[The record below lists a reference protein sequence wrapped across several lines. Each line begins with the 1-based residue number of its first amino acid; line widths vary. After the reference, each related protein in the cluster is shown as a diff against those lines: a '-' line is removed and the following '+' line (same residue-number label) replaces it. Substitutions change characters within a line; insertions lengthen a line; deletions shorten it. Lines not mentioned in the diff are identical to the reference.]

1 MKIEI
6 DFHKL
11 RLPPVDKE
19 DMLRRISTGKA
30 IIFTGAGFSK
40 KTVNILNEEPPLAKE
55 LSKKIGILGGIG
67 EDIDDLMFTSRFF
80 LKYKDKNELLKLLKD
95 SFVLKSVTEEHKLVC
110 SLPWRRFYTTNYD
123 NSIELACLN
132 SGKRVDALDI
142 DAKPSNYMSQ
152 ENLCI
157 HLNGVIEKAIPDDL
171 DSKIKLTNSSYLTA
185 QSFVNSQWNY
195 VFKRDLETASAIV
208 FVGYSMYDMDVQRLL
223 YQTDNLIDKTYFI
236 VSEDADFQS
245 TFFLTEFG
253 HVLPIGLSGFAEITK
268 SINLDEE
275 KNNVPDLEC
284 FSLREIR
291 HTDNSVTDTEIKDFL
306 LFGKF
311 SDHQIDT
318 SISNDYKDYFLI
330 HRDLMTDSIR
340 LIDGGGNTL
349 IHGELGNGKTIFLH
363 QLTYELTQR
372 GHKVYIYSGKS
383 EYDDELSEIDIIAS
397 RKEQPI
403 IVIEGYNRAERLLKH
418 ISIKYPKDL
427 QVVIV
432 DRSAVAARSAQ
443 FINSLGLNFSEISL
457 DQLTDSEIFNFID
470 LLENQGL
477 WEDLTTLPKDV
488 KLRKIKEDYNGQM
501 SGVLLGLL
509 NSPSIKNKIKALTD
523 ELFISQ
529 EHKDTIFGIA
539 LCDVIDVNKTS
550 SMISEISGNQS
561 IYKMELRNN
570 DAFKSLYRLVEN
582 GNAIETKS
590 SLMSLAIINNCFHES
605 YIKHKLLSIVENFNR
620 MRNVS
625 HDSNSVF
632 KSLLRFHVL
641 EILMPQKQ
649 RALDSYY
656 MELKRA
662 CPWLKDSPHYWVQY
676 AMCRLS
682 MGDLDSAQ
690 TYLNDAYS
698 LARSRTDYHTEN
710 IDTQQARL
718 LIMRCLKEND
728 AIKSFSYFQEAHNIL
743 IGLPDDGYK
752 HRQILPYKE
761 IFEAKYK
768 IFNKGNKVN
777 FEHACKALL
786 QQVESAV
793 LFVDDLTLIKRVT
806 FINKSKRVLEDI
818 VEKIKILR
826 S

>member
-1 MKIEI
+1 MKIEV
-6 DFHKL
+6 DFHSLKL
-11 RLPPVDKE
+11 PSVNTD

-40 KTVNILNEEPPLAKE
+40 KTINILNEEPPLAKE
-55 LSKKIGILGGIG
+55 LSKKIGVLGGIG
-67 EDIDDLMFTSRFF
+67 DDIDDLMFTSRFF
-80 LKYKDKNELLKLLKD
+80 LKYKDKSDLLSLLKD
-95 SFVLKSVTEEHKLVC
+95 SFILKKVTKDHEFIC

-123 NSIELACLN
+123 NSIELACLS

-157 HLNGVIEKAIPDDL
+157 HLNGVIDKAIPDDL
-171 DSKIKLTNSSYLTA
+171 ESKIKLTNSSYLTA

-195 VFKRDLETASAIV
+195 VFKRDLETSSAII

-236 VSEDADFQS
+236 VSEDADFKS

-253 HVLPIGLSGFAEITK
+253 HVLPIGLSGFSELTK
-268 SINLDEE
+268 SINPDGE
-275 KNNVPDLEC
+275 KSNAPYLEC
-284 FSLREIR
+284 FSLREIK
-291 HTDNSVTDTEIKDFL
+291 HTDKSVTDSEIKDFL

-311 SDHQIDT
+311 SEHQIDT
-318 SISNDYKDYFLI
+318 SISNEYHDFLLI
-330 HRDLMTDSIR
+330 HRDLITDSIR
-340 LIDGGGNTL
+340 LIDGGENIL
-349 IHGELGNGKTIFLH
+349 IHSELGNGKTIFLQ
-363 QLTYELTQR
+363 QLTYSLTQR

-397 RKEQPI
+397 KKEQPI
-403 IVIEGYNRAERLLKH
+403 IIIEGYNRAQRLLKH
-418 ISIKYPKDL
+418 ISIKYPTEL
-427 QVVIV
+427 RVIIV

-443 FINSLGLNFSEISL
+443 LINSLGLDFSEISL
-457 DQLTDSEIFNFID
+457 DQLTDSEIHNFIN

-477 WEDLTTLPKDV
+477 WEELTTLSKDA
-488 KLRKIKEDYNGQM
+488 KLRKIKDDYNGQM
-501 SGVLLGLL
+501 SGILLGLL

-523 ELFISQ
+523 ELFNNQ
-529 EHKDTIFGIA
+529 EYKDTIFGIA

-550 SMISEISGNQS
+550 SMISEISESQS
-561 IYKMELRNN
+561 IYKMDLRNN
-570 DAFKSLYRLVEN
+570 DAFKSLYRFVEN

-590 SLMSLAIINNCFHES
+590 SLMSLAIINNCFQDS

-625 HDSNSVF
+625 HDSNNVF
-632 KSLLRFHVL
+632 KSLLRFHIL

-649 RALDSYY
+649 KALDSYY
-656 MELKRA
+656 MELKRV
-662 CPWLKDSPHYWVQY
+662 CPWLKESPHYWVQY

-682 MGDLDSAQ
+682 IGDLDSAQ

-698 LARSRTDYHTEN
+698 LARSRTGYHTEN

-718 LIMRCLKEND
+718 LIMKCLKEND
-728 AIKSFSYFQEAHNIL
+728 PSKSFTCFQDAHNIL

-752 HRQILPYKE
+752 HRQILPYKDV
-761 IFEAKYK
+761 FDGKYK
-768 IFNKGNKVN
+768 YFNKGNKVS

-806 FINKSKRVLEDI
+806 FINKSKTVLEDI
-818 VEKIKILR
+818 LDKIKNLR